1 MRADYDDD
9 GAASPEVTGAARHRN
24 RNGKKID
31 RGGELSALMRDYWP
45 ALGGWACLIV
55 ASLIAFWLT
64 EGTPYHQLAVG
75 VMMSASTLF
84 ILMAIFECIWR
95 LLVDDVTADDG
106 PDRRRSGA

>member
-1 MRADYDDD
+1 M
-9 GAASPEVTGAARHRN
+9 TGEPRIAKS
-24 RNGKKID
+24 GT
-31 RGGELSALMRDYWP
+31 GEWIAEEGLSALMREYWR

-64 EGTPYHQLAVG
+64 EGTQYHQLAVG
-75 VMMSASTLF
+75 IMMSASTLF

-95 LLVDDVTADDG
+95 LLVGDVSVDDG